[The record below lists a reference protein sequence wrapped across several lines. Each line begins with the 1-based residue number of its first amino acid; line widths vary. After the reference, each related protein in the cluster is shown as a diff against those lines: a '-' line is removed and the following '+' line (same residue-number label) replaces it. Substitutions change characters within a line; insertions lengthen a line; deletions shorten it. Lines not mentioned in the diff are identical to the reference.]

1 MYMYVVDPEEQKLK
15 SGKQLTFNIKKKFS
29 DWKNNENLSIDR
41 IDLMLEKWIGVKKQ
55 KTSNCILE

>member
-1 MYMYVVDPEEQKLK
+1 MYVVDPEEQKLK

-41 IDLMLEKWIGVKKQ
+41 IDLMLEKWIGVIKQ